1 MLKRVTFQPGQ
12 VICREGDPADLAYF
26 IERGEVELTAFGD
39 THKIFA
45 GDVCGEAALLG
56 SSYHSTAVA
65 LDEVEAL
72 SASRA
77 DLLQIIYTDPQ
88 KAELFFDCVIRKI
101 AALYRTL
108 DRMKREAED
117 AGHAEAGR
125 MAG

>member
-1 MLKRVTFQPGQ
+1 MLKRVTFEPGQ
-12 VICREGDPADLAYF
+12 VICREGGMADQAYF
-26 IERGEVELTAFGD
+26 IERGEVDLTAFGD
-39 THKIFA
+39 TYRIYS

-65 LDEVEAL
+65 VSEVEAL

-108 DRMKREAED
+108 DRLKGGAPAKSEERED
-117 AGHAEAGR
+117 RLAG
-125 MAG
+125 